1 MFRGGHQS
9 TEVSICDSSYSSAS
23 HGLSCCIR
31 VQPINNAVT
40 ASGGQGRDSVVH
52 VCVAVLLQTSLLSR
66 VVHGRL
72 LQSVP
77 TLCDPMDC
85 SPPGSSVREVSPG
98 KSTRVGCQTL
108 LQGIFP
114 TQGSNL
120 GLLCLLHWQVGS

>member
-1 MFRGGHQS
+1 MH
-9 TEVSICDSSYSSAS
+9 IY
-23 HGLSCCIR
+23 
-31 VQPINNAVT
+31 
-40 ASGGQGRDSVVH
+40 
-52 VCVAVLLQTSLLSR
+52 VAVLLQTSLLSG
-66 VVHGRL
+66 VVHGRS

-77 TLCDPMDC
+77 TLCDPIDC